1 MSSMNL
7 CGFIKLIKLTKL
19 IKLIKLIKLSNTSYE
34 KEKIYKSRKHRGSI
48 TSHTHFGFKQ
58 PWGLLFCQ
66 C

>member
-7 CGFIKLIKLTKL
+7 CGLIKLIKLTKL
-19 IKLIKLIKLSNTSYE
+19 SNIGYE

-58 PWGLLFCQ
+58 PWGRLFCQ

>member
-7 CGFIKLIKLTKL
+7 CGLTKL
-19 IKLIKLIKLSNTSYE
+19 IKLHQLIKLSNTSYE

-48 TSHTHFGFKQ
+48 TSRTHFGFK
-58 PWGLLFCQ
+58 PWGQLFCQ